1 MAPDRLDQGPFG
13 IDARLVLEGV
23 SRSFGRT
30 LALAPV
36 SLRLGPGA
44 ICLVTGP
51 NGSGKSTL
59 LRIAAGVTKSSSGKR
74 WAAGSALYLRP
85 GDGARHAQTPRQ
97 AVDFVARSR
106 GRDGVEEA
114 LDAVGL
120 RRLADTPVGR
130 LSSGERA
137 RVTLAIALVWSPSVA
152 CLDEPTAH
160 LDPAGA
166 SAATDVTARL
176 AAEGTAV
183 LVATHDEGFLA
194 DLADARIRLSRGRLE
209 LAP

>member
-1 MAPDRLDQGPFG
+1 MEPSGDTPAGFE
-13 IDARLVLEGV
+13 ARLVLEGV

-30 LALAPV
+30 QALAPA

-44 ICLVTGP
+44 VCLVTGP

-59 LRIAAGVTKSSSGKR
+59 LRIAAGIIRSSTGRR
-74 WAAGSALYLRP
+74 WVAGSALYLRP

-97 AVDFVARSR
+97 AVEFVARTR
-106 GRDGVEEA
+106 GRGRADDA
-114 LDAVGL
+114 LEAVGL
-120 RRLADTPVGR
+120 SRLADTPVGR

-137 RVTLAIALVWSPSVA
+137 RVSLAVALVWSPGVA

-160 LDPAGA
+160 LDHAGA
-166 SAATDVTARL
+166 SAATEVTAAL
-176 AAEGTAV
+176 AAGGAAV

-194 DLADARIRLSRGRLE
+194 DRADARLRLARGRLE
-209 LAP
+209 VTR